1 MKRPMITLDEYL
13 MGISDEEIA
22 QKYGYKEEVNESR
35 NTRLESIINECVDR
49 CLRKCLKNRIQKDTL
64 NEALIKNNPF
74 KKWFGDWENDPQN
87 ASKVVDKNGR
97 PLIVYHG
104 TTIYQDG
111 QPFTE
116 FKYQK
121 EGWNGGTNST
131 GYFTDSLTVA
141 NFFANAE
148 SNSELRMNSVSKLF
162 QEINPN
168 TINDCIDFLNQYIY
182 GDAKLIVKPFSIRE
196 GDKTIIGVPKIN
208 GKDAVILRYYM
219 DDKYNNVALCYED
232 EGELVVMEKLKKYIH
247 SRCNLVD
254 RSRKL
259 ESDYQKH
266 GVVYP
271 CYLKIKKPFV
281 YDAKGKRHSEIDWGE
296 IDNVAISKGC
306 DGVIIRNVVETT
318 VGYSKCTD
326 YKVFSPNQI
335 KHAYD
340 NVDFTDS
347 CNILR

>member
-182 GDAKLIVKPFSIRE
+182 MV
-196 GDKTIIGVPKIN
+196 TQN
-208 GKDAVILRYYM
+208 
-219 DDKYNNVALCYED
+219 
-232 EGELVVMEKLKKYIH
+232 
-247 SRCNLVD
+247 
-254 RSRKL
+254 
-259 ESDYQKH
+259 
-266 GVVYP
+266 
-271 CYLKIKKPFV
+271 
-281 YDAKGKRHSEIDWGE
+281 
-296 IDNVAISKGC
+296 
-306 DGVIIRNVVETT
+306 
-318 VGYSKCTD
+318 
-326 YKVFSPNQI
+326 
-335 KHAYD
+335 
-340 NVDFTDS
+340 
-347 CNILR
+347 